1 MTTEI
6 KDILKQMGN
15 NKVKPMSIRTK
26 SLNKNIES
34 IVSKINSIYDENEKV
49 LAEKAENEEEI
60 KISIANIT
68 HDLRTPLTSIMGYI
82 QLLKDD
88 STTEEERSEYID
100 IIEKR
105 TFVLR
110 ELISK
115 FYDLSRLESGD
126 YDFQYSNVN
135 LENLLCETMALYY
148 KDFIDRGI
156 EPVLDINNIK
166 DSIISD
172 KVVIERV
179 FSNLIS
185 NMLKYSDGHIKIS
198 LLEKEDYIITE
209 FINNSSNLKSEEVK
223 KIFERTFTVDK
234 SRNGNSTGLGLYIT
248 KIMIEKLG
256 HEITAKKEG
265 ENLYIIIKWK
275 K

>member
-1 MTTEI
+1 MTNEI

-26 SLNKNIES
+26 SLNKNIEN
-34 IVSKINSIYDENEKV
+34 IVSKINSVYAENEKV
-49 LAEKAENEEEI
+49 LAEKVEDEEEI

-105 TFVLR
+105 TFALR

-185 NMLKYSDGHIKIS
+185 NMLKYSDGYIKIS

-256 HEITAKKEG
+256 HEIIAKKEG
-265 ENLYIIIKWK
+265 ENLYIIIKWRK
-275 K
+275 